1 MTQTPRAWDPKVVLE
16 GDSIKIDDLKVSFH
30 RTIRDHKDYYDN
42 AIPKSMPGANQ
53 ETEMSESSA
62 CSLPASMGRFPL
74 ARCDDYRQG
83 LPDGMENEGGIFF
96 PMYRKS
102 VPMLFFES
110 PTLINLLDSEREA
123 MWISFVSDNTYA
135 IKVFAGNVN
144 AISGKPDTASHEEN
158 QATRKDLTLQDFVV
172 TPHQHWLDGVA
183 TEAGRVQFVAMPMGS
198 GHSTGAPV
206 TGQDSVGRL
215 SFEGSQVCLNVR
227 RYPAPWAHV
236 AYYKAPAVTRGY
248 IRQKIARIPFHN
260 YRKTTSVAFSVR
272 ILDSRLYEQAT
283 GRAPP
288 ASPITPELYAEQRLP
303 FLELYEELP
312 AAPTDGIVGVK
323 AVATIE
329 GTLDESLPNDILK
342 RDAVTGAAL
351 PGWHCKGC
359 GQHIHPAYTRCHTCQ
374 KAQVA
379 ESSDGFKGVSPV
391 GILNPTRPKTLLR
404 LPWEVDEGTHGDI

>member
-30 RTIRDHKDYYDN
+30 RTVRDHKDYHDN
-42 AIPKSMPGANQ
+42 AIPKSMPGAKQ
-53 ETEMSESSA
+53 ETEISESSD

-83 LPDGMENEGGIFF
+83 LPDGMENEGGVFF

-135 IKVFAGNVN
+135 IKIFAGNVN
-144 AISGKPDTASHEEN
+144 AISGKPDTASHKEN

-198 GHSTGAPV
+198 GHSTEAPV

-215 SFEGSQVCLNVR
+215 NFE
-227 RYPAPWAHV
+227 
-236 AYYKAPAVTRGY
+236 VTR
-248 IRQKIARIPFHN
+248 
-260 YRKTTSVAFSVR
+260 
-272 ILDSRLYEQAT
+272 LDRM
-283 GRAPP
+283 
-288 ASPITPELYAEQRLP
+288 
-303 FLELYEELP
+303 
-312 AAPTDGIVGVK
+312 
-323 AVATIE
+323 
-329 GTLDESLPNDILK
+329 
-342 RDAVTGAAL
+342 
-351 PGWHCKGC
+351 
-359 GQHIHPAYTRCHTCQ
+359 
-374 KAQVA
+374 
-379 ESSDGFKGVSPV
+379 
-391 GILNPTRPKTLLR
+391 
-404 LPWEVDEGTHGDI
+404 PWEACRMDNIDIVVRQNTRVNIPCCLPRDSFVMQLKEMIEAKGGEVYHITFRGKFLDGK